1 VANVMIVESQDDQAF
16 LRAIIEHINE
26 STHLTITIVEF
37 YILDGIERENY
48 RSLEQRLKR
57 LNNTL
62 LKDDIQKIGIVWL
75 FGLCY
80 AMDEVY
86 KRCNPYIERHL
97 AIFVNYFRS
106 RAN

>member
-1 VANVMIVESQDDQAF
+1 MPNLFIGMTGSDVEKLQQKLQELGFYSGPIDGLFGQGVEQAVKDYEDSR
-16 LRAIIEHINE
+16 LLPLIN
-26 STHLTITIVEF
+26 
-37 YILDGIERENY
+37 
-48 RSLEQRLKR
+48 SL
-57 LNNTL
+57 
-62 LKDDIQKIGIVWL
+62 WL